1 MMAVR
6 RQIVRTFKKHQLTLQ
21 VDAMEYLEDTL
32 EQQLVPPEDMNDT
45 LENIAL
51 GYVAREGTVLLGTTF
66 SPPPSLQKTTSLTT
80 DRWFFFF
87 F

>member
-32 EQQLVPPEDMNDT
+32 EQQMVPPEDMNDT

-51 GYVAREGTVLLGTTF
+51 GYVAREGSGIHT
-66 SPPPSLQKTTSLTT
+66 PQY
-80 DRWFFFF
+80 
-87 F
+87 